1 MATDRHI
8 IREHIFKMLFDLNFY
23 SEDEADE
30 QIDLYFEQVEDEDD
44 IPNPPSELSEKE
56 RRYAEEKVQA
66 ITLMIP
72 QIDQAIEEV
81 SVGWKVRRMPKA
93 DLSILRLA
101 VYEIRYDD
109 KIPTGVAI
117 NEAVELA
124 KTYGTDAT
132 PGFVNGILSKFA

>member
-1 MATDRHI
+1 MATSRHI
-8 IREHIFKMLFDLNFY
+8 IREHIFKMLFDLNFHP
-23 SEDEADE
+23 ETETDE
-30 QIDLYFEQVEDEDD
+30 QIALYFDQVEDEDD
-44 IPNPPSELSEKE
+44 VPNPPTALNDEE
-56 RRYAEEKVQA
+56 RAYADKKVQA
-66 ITLMIP
+66 ITEKLSE
-72 QIDQAIEEV
+72 IDAEIERV

-101 VYEIRYDD
+101 VYEIRYDEE
-109 KIPTGVAI
+109 IPTGVAI

>member
-1 MATDRHI
+1 MATSRHI
-8 IREHIFKMLFDLNFY
+8 IREHIFKMLFDLNFHPG
-23 SEDEADE
+23 SETDE
-30 QIDLYFEQVEDEDD
+30 QIALYFDQVEDEDD
-44 IPNPPSELSEKE
+44 IPHPPAALSDEE
-56 RRYAEEKVQA
+56 RAYADEKVQA
-66 ITLMIP
+66 ITGKINE
-72 QIDQAIEEV
+72 IDREIERV

-109 KIPTGVAI
+109 QIPAGVAI